1 MTPNQQLERTVQS
14 QRQSET
20 NLTSPEMTDEGNRRF
35 RVLVNGQNCWLNI
48 EGKPQKK
55 GFYTTRFVE
64 AQDAEKARAIA
75 EEMIRRDS
83 KLSNGLL
90 NERDDPPVICAEL
103 VEEVGMLEPAYG
115 YAFYPE
121 DEDVH

>member
-1 MTPNQQLERTVQS
+1 M
-14 QRQSET
+14 
-20 NLTSPEMTDEGNRRF
+20 RF
-35 RVLVNGQNCWLNI
+35 RVLVNGQNYWLNI
-48 EGKPQKK
+48 EGRPQKK

-75 EEMIRRDS
+75 EEMIRVDS
-83 KLSNGLL
+83 KLSEGLL
-90 NERDDPPVICAEL
+90 NEPDDPPVICAED

-115 YAFYPE
+115 YAFYSE